1 MALFPKRKTPFFVSD
16 TSANPQYKSGTRVF
30 RGSGTDYSDRGM
42 IIYIGSVPLERVVPL
57 KAFVE
62 SLKINLQKEIEKVDL
77 KSTQGIYDKEY
88 SSELSYDLTLN
99 IPAHSTNEAANNLA
113 KIEELQ
119 RLIMPTSITKNSDK
133 EIIHGA
139 SNRTGVDTPLFV
151 VWFRNLINN
160 GNSFIKKTK
169 TIEDFSVLLSCGFPC
184 YIEEINYEP
193 DMEAGFFEFSSGL
206 PDESSGLYPRN
217 IKLTLKL
224 NYDSA
229 SLLNYTNRLTIGPF
243 VSNGS
248 FYKKDSSLFP
258 FGVVVRGTSGFAER
272 PDEISKNT
280 QEMTQKTMNDISGFN
295 NTSFLFMSLP
305 IAENANTG
313 PGAEV
318 EETEKDSW
326 YEKDEVRR
334 TRYVVFPAFVDSFS
348 RRNKVSVTTNSEKG
362 SPIFKKLNIVNYS
375 SLDYSFKV
383 TVVSKDLDEAKKN
396 CAKIQYLMRM
406 FIKRDKATTTVTTTS
421 ADDSVSSE
429 SAQKLATETKE
440 REDRIRI
447 YMPKKIERPN
457 SIGAPTD
464 FSTMYQNSL
473 PFLFESLDVD
483 INFGSGFFEDGTR
496 IFPKE
501 MSITIGIS
509 DTDQVYMSS
518 IALSGSNVTD
528 GAYYLNKGTGNDF
541 TEEEAQFFPFNK
553 KTAKFKI
560 MGAS

>member
-1 MALFPKRKTPFFVSD
+1 MPLLPKRKTPFFISD

-77 KSTQGIYDKEY
+77 KSTQGVYDKEY

-133 EIIHGA
+133 EIINGA
-139 SNRTGVDTPLFV
+139 SKRTGVDTPLFV

-160 GNSFIKKTK
+160 GSPFIKKTK
-169 TIEDFSVLLSCGFPC
+169 TVDNFAFLLKIGFPC

-193 DMEAGFFEFSSGL
+193 DMEAGFFEF
-206 PDESSGLYPRN
+206 SSGLYPRN

-229 SLLNYTNRLTIGPF
+229 SLLNYTNRLTMGPF

-272 PDEISKNT
+272 PDAISKRT

-295 NTSFLFMSLP
+295 NTSFVFVSLP

-326 YEKDEVRR
+326 YEKDDVQR
-334 TRYVVFPAFVDSFS
+334 TRYVVFPAFIDSYS
-348 RRNKVSVTTNSEKG
+348 RRNKVSVTTNAEKG

-383 TVVSKDLDEAKKN
+383 TIVSKDLAEAKKN

-406 FIKRDKATTTVTTTS
+406 FIKRDKATQTVPMENP
-421 ADDSVSSE
+421 DDSLNSQT
-429 SAQKLATETKE
+429 AQELAIKVKE
-440 REDRIRI
+440 KEDRIRI
-447 YMPKKIERPN
+447 YIPKKLERPE
-457 SIGAPTD
+457 SSGVPTD

-473 PFLFESLDVD
+473 PFLFESLDID
-483 INFGSGFFEDGTR
+483 INFDSGFFEDGAR

-501 MSITIGIS
+501 MSITMGIS

-518 IALSGSNVTD
+518 IALSGSEPAD

-541 TEEEAQFFPFNK
+541 TEEEAQLFPFNK

-560 MGAS
+560 MGE

>member
-1 MALFPKRKTPFFVSD
+1 MPLLPKRKTPFFISD

-77 KSTQGIYDKEY
+77 KSTQGVYDKEY

-133 EIIHGA
+133 EIINGA
-139 SNRTGVDTPLFV
+139 SKRTGVDTPLFV

-160 GNSFIKKTK
+160 GSPFIKKTK
-169 TIEDFSVLLSCGFPC
+169 TVDNFAFLLKIGFPC

-193 DMEAGFFEFSSGL
+193 DMEAGFFEF
-206 PDESSGLYPRN
+206 SSGLYPRN

-229 SLLNYTNRLTIGPF
+229 SLLNYTNRLTMGPF

-272 PDEISKNT
+272 PDAISKRT

-295 NTSFLFMSLP
+295 NTSFVFVSLP

-326 YEKDEVRR
+326 YEKDDVQR
-334 TRYVVFPAFVDSFS
+334 TRYVVFPAFIDSYS
-348 RRNKVSVTTNSEKG
+348 RRNKVSVTTNAEKG

-383 TVVSKDLDEAKKN
+383 TIVSKDLAEAKKN

-406 FIKRDKATTTVTTTS
+406 FIKRDKATQTVPMENP
-421 ADDSVSSE
+421 DDSLNSQT
-429 SAQKLATETKE
+429 AQELAIKVKE
-440 REDRIRI
+440 KEDRIRI
-447 YMPKKIERPN
+447 YIPKKLERPE
-457 SIGAPTD
+457 SSGVPTD

-473 PFLFESLDVD
+473 PFLFESLDID
-483 INFGSGFFEDGTR
+483 INFDSGFFEDGAR

-501 MSITIGIS
+501 MSITMGIS

-518 IALSGSNVTD
+518 IALSGSEPAD

-541 TEEEAQFFPFNK
+541 TEDEAQFFPFNK
-553 KTAKFKI
+553 KTSKFKI
-560 MGAS
+560 MGGT